1 MDLSIIIPSYREPY
15 LNKTVNSVL
24 ENSETEIEVFV
35 VLDGYEPEEELSTD
49 PRVKIIKLKEN
60 KGMRGS
66 VNTALPLATGK
77 YLLKTDAH
85 CAFAKGFDKVL
96 MKDCA
101 ENQLIVPRRY
111 SLIVE
116 GWKQDKPDSLT
127 NVKDYHYLSS
137 PTLTSNYGNGIF
149 PIVWF
154 TKNKERVAYE
164 IDDIMTMQGS
174 CYFVNRAYFMD
185 HVGYLDDN
193 PNTYGSFT
201 GEPLE
206 VGLKYWLGGG
216 EMKVNKKTW
225 YAHLFKSRRFYGANP
240 GLLSAKKKIHNRAQH
255 EWGAKHWINNEEPNM
270 IHPFSWLVEK
280 FWPLPGWP
288 EDRNEWRYE

>member
-1 MDLSIIIPSYREPY
+1 MVSIIVPHFKEPY
-15 LNKTVNSVL
+15 LEKTLQGLKDNA
-24 ENSETEIEVFV
+24 EGEIEI
-35 VLDGYEPEEELSTD
+35 LAIEGTAGMRQAINEGLAKAKGEW
-49 PRVKIIKLKEN
+49 IIK
-60 KGMRGS
+60 
-66 VNTALPLATGK
+66 V
-77 YLLKTDAH
+77 DAH
-85 CAFAKGFDKVL
+85 CLFGKGYDRIL
-96 MKDCA
+96 TEDCQ
-101 ENQLIVPRRY
+101 ENWLVTPRRCP
-111 SLIVE
+111 LRPE
-116 GWKQDKPDSLT
+116 NWTLADDSY
-127 NVKDYHYLSS
+127 VDYHYLTYPV
-137 PTLTSNYGNGIF
+137 PTGWGKGIF
-149 PIVWF
+149 PVAWKEK
-154 TKNKERVAYE
+154 KNDIL
-164 IDDIMTMQGS
+164 IDDVMTMQGS
-174 CYFVNRAYFMD
+174 FYLVNRKYFME
-185 HVGYLDDN
+185 HVGFLDYER
-193 PNTYGSFT
+193 YGSFT